1 MQLFFIIH
9 SKVVIR
15 VSSFGFFFFFPEK
28 IFGFRIRF
36 WRGPSKNLGY
46 M

>member
-15 VSSFGFFFFFPEK
+15 VSSFVFFFFPVK
-28 IFGFRIRF
+28 IFGFRISF

-46 M
+46 I